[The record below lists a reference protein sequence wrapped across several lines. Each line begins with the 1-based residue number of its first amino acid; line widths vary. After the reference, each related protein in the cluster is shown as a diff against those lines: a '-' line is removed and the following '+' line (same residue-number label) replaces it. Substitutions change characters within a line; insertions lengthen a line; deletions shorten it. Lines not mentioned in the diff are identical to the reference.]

1 MVTWHTPGV
10 TLDRPRAPTGPAATG
25 APGRVR
31 SWVESARQTLTE
43 RPDLADRIVW
53 QGYLAAALLATAA
66 YLAPGVIW
74 FVHPPGSRS
83 ALTVAAVAAVTGL
96 LGAVALRRRRQRPVR
111 TVVTTTAL
119 AVLNLAMTGA
129 PGATVLGV
137 ALAVH
142 ALAAAWPPLRTWP
155 AVLGA
160 LAAVTTATLAWLSL
174 DVWGVII
181 GLATLSSG
189 APDFPPGP
197 LSPEEWSGLGRALLA
212 GFDSRVLEATLY
224 ALMLVTA
231 VVAGLSARSRREREI
246 AMRAQAQALARE
258 HRQDLLMA
266 RAAERTTIA
275 REVHDVVAHSISV
288 MVALADGATAVVP
301 RSPEQ
306 AREAMQEV
314 SATGRSA
321 LADMKR
327 VLTALHE
334 TAPDPADEM
343 ADLTVLVDRFRAAG
357 LPVTASGLD
366 VQVPGPVALAMRRIV
381 GEALTN
387 VLRHVPG
394 AERVELRIVHTPGAV
409 EIEVLDDGPPAGA
422 SDAPT
427 QGSGRG
433 LVGIGERAAI
443 LGGTCEAGRQPGGGW
458 RVTVTLP
465 LGAGPHDDGR
475 RDDDDPAGR

>member
-1 MVTWHTPGV
+1 MP
-10 TLDRPRAPTGPAATG
+10 LDLSRTSAAATG
-25 APGRVR
+25 APGWVR
-31 SWVESARQTLTE
+31 TWIERARQTLAE
-43 RPDLADRIVW
+43 RPDLADRLVW
-53 QGYLAAALLATAA
+53 QGYLVAALLATAT
-66 YLAPGVIW
+66 YLVPGVIW
-74 FVHPPGSRS
+74 FAHPPGSQG
-83 ALTVAAVAAVTGL
+83 ALTIAGVTAVTGL
-96 LGAVALRRRRQRPVR
+96 LGAFALRQRRSRPVR
-111 TVVTTTAL
+111 TVVLTTAL
-119 AVLNLAMTGA
+119 AVLNVAVTGA
-129 PGATVLGV
+129 PGATVLGT
-137 ALAVH
+137 ALAIH
-142 ALAAAWPPLRTWP
+142 ALAAAWPPVRTWP

-160 LAAVTTATLAWLSL
+160 LVAVSFAMFAGLSL
-174 DVWGVII
+174 DLGGVII
-181 GLATLSSG
+181 GLSNLTAG
-189 APDFPPGP
+189 APDHPPGP
-197 LSPEEWSGLGRALLA
+197 LTPSEWSGSGRAIVA
-212 GFDSRVLEATLY
+212 SDASRFLEATLG
-224 ALMLVTA
+224 ALLQLTA
-231 VVAGLSARSRREREI
+231 VVAGLSARSRRERTI

-258 HRQDLLMA
+258 HRQHLLMA
-266 RAAERTTIA
+266 RTAERTTIA

-334 TAPDPADEM
+334 TAPDPADEV

-357 LPVTASGLD
+357 LPVTASGLN
-366 VQVPGPVALAMRRIV
+366 VQVPGAVALAMRRIV

-387 VLRHVPG
+387 VLRHARS
-394 AERVELRIVHTPGAV
+394 AERVTLRIVRTLDAV
-409 EIEVLDDGPPAGA
+409 AIEVLDDGRPAGA

-443 LGGTCEAGRQPGGGW
+443 LGGSCEAGPRPGGGW
-458 RVTVTLP
+458 RVAVTLP
-465 LGAGPHDDGR
+465 IGAGPHDDGR